1 MIKAAPKQMI
11 NYLQIFTQGQEN
23 KTSTQKKH
31 IKNKYN
37 EESSYVPS
45 KYQSDHC

>member
-31 IKNKYN
+31 INKDN
-37 EESSYVPS
+37 SAAL
-45 KYQSDHC
+45 